1 LASKVFSL
9 AEVCRFNRKVGR
21 RLLTAIANP
30 AVADN
35 HFVSKNFLNSKP
47 RQRRDTPAGNR
58 QNDLLLKEISAI

>member
-9 AEVCRFNRKVGR
+9 AEVRRFNRKIGR

-35 HFVSKNFLNSKP
+35 HFVSKNSHKAK
-47 RQRRDTPAGNR
+47 RCWRRRMPDGNR
-58 QNDLLLKEISAI
+58 QKDLLLNEISAI

>member
-9 AEVCRFNRKVGR
+9 AEVCRFNRKIGR

-35 HFVSKNFLNSKP
+35 HFVSKNSGKAKP
-47 RQRRDTPAGNR
+47 CRRRATPAGNR
-58 QNDLLLKEISAI
+58 QKDLLLKGISAI